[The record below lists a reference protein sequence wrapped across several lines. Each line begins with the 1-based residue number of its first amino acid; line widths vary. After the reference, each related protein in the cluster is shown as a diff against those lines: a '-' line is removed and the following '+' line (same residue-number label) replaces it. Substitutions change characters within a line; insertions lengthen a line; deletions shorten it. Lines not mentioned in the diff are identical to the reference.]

1 MSTPQGPRKRLPEN
15 PSDENLRK
23 QAKRLAKGEGL
34 QLAAAQRQLAI
45 EYGYQ
50 NWAELMEAVVD
61 RFVPFLPLRGLI
73 AFPHEVYPIYIGRG
87 MSIKAIEAAEKAKS
101 PVLLLAQ
108 KDALIGAPSAADMY
122 EVGTLGELAEV
133 VRLSDGTIKTM
144 IEGKTRA
151 RVSRLVFD
159 QDFFKAE
166 AEVMEEPIGSS
177 TDLELLILKVLS
189 AFNTGGQSDS
199 KLSQTMAQ
207 VLALG
212 DPSVLPDKLVGHLKM
227 PIADKQALLETIHPM
242 QRLETILAHLNASP

>member
-15 PSDENLRK
+15 PSEENLRK
-23 QAKRLAKGEGL
+23 QAKRLAKDEGL

-87 MSIKAIEAAEKAKS
+87 RSIKAIEAAEKAKS
-101 PVLLLAQ
+101 PILLLAQ

-122 EVGTLGELAEV
+122 AVGTLGELAEV
-133 VRLSDGTIKTM
+133 VRLPDGTIKTM
-144 IEGKTRA
+144 IEGKKRV

-159 QDFFKAE
+159 KEFFKAE
-166 AEVMEEPIGSS
+166 VEALEEPTASS
-177 TDLELLILKVLS
+177 VDLELLILRVLS
-189 AFNTGGQSDS
+189 AFNTRAQSDS
-199 KLSQTMAQ
+199 NLSQTMAQ

-212 DPSVLPDKLVGHLKM
+212 EPSVLPDKLVGHLKM
-227 PIADKQALLETIHPM
+227 PIADKQVLLETINPM
-242 QRLETILAHLNASP
+242 ERLEKILGYLSA